1 MNSQNADFPN
11 DRRDEVNISDEDNSD
26 DESEFI
32 HVETTRVIIGAFYAL
47 HNELGYGF
55 LEAVYSNGLA
65 VLLRNAG
72 YRVDRE
78 AQFKIEFHGK
88 IIGRYRADLIVDD
101 KVVVE
106 VKCARALD
114 PMHSAQLLNYLRASG
129 LEVGLVLNFGRSAE
143 IKRVASSPQERRRVR
158 ASRIV

>member
-1 MNSQNADFPN
+1 MNSSNADPG
-11 DRRDEVNISDEDNSD
+11 DG

-32 HVETTRVIIGAFYAL
+32 HIETTRVIIGAFYAL
-47 HNELGYGF
+47 HNELGFGF

-72 YRVDRE
+72 RTVDRE
-78 AQFKIEFHGK
+78 VVFKIEFHGK

-101 KVVVE
+101 KIIVE

-114 PMHSAQLLNYLRASG
+114 PMHSAQLLNYGAPSH
-129 LEVGLVLNFGRSAE
+129 
-143 IKRVASSPQERRRVR
+143 
-158 ASRIV
+158 

>member
-1 MNSQNADFPN
+1 M
-11 DRRDEVNISDEDNSD
+11 VNRHSDSEESGGK
-26 DESEFI
+26 DESEFL
-32 HVETTRVIIGAFYAL
+32 HAETTQVIIGAFYAV
-47 HNELGYGF
+47 HNELGFGF
-55 LEAVYSNGLA
+55 LEAVHSNGLA

-72 YRVDRE
+72 HKVDRE

-88 IIGRYRADLIVDD
+88 IIGRYYADLLVDD

-129 LEVGLVLNFGRSAE
+129 LQVGLVLNFGSSAE
-143 IKRVASSPQERRRVR
+143 IKRVVSSSQERGQIR

>member
-1 MNSQNADFPN
+1 M
-11 DRRDEVNISDEDNSD
+11 VNRHSDSEGSVGK
-26 DESEFI
+26 DESEFL
-32 HVETTRVIIGAFYAL
+32 HAETTQVIIGAFYAL
-47 HNELGYGF
+47 HNELGFGF

-65 VLLRNAG
+65 VLLREIG
-72 YRVDRE
+72 YKVDRE

-101 KVVVE
+101 KVIVE

-114 PMHSAQLLNYLRASG
+114 PTHSAQLVNYLRVSG
-129 LEVGLVLNFGRSAE
+129 LQVGLVLNVGRRAE